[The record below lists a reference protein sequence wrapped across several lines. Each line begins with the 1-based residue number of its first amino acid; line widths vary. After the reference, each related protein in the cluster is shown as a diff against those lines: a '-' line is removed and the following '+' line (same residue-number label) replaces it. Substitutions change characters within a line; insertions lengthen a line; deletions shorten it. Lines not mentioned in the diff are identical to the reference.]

1 MFKLARLKPVCI
13 AVAALLFGSLVA
25 AQGETFRTGS
35 IEALVDGQSYSA
47 YTYATAVPDNV
58 ADGVTDEQQRAI
70 LERVAGTTQHSATF
84 MHQDAMVMASI
95 VLAPETIYVTLSTR
109 TDHPE
114 GDSVGSFLVKFSLDP
129 ETLELREEADVEVTF
144 YPPGSSYDNYY
155 ALTDGVLQL
164 TSLEVLDSQ
173 TMAISGVISGLLS
186 LQSGYAIE
194 HNPDDVLSIE
204 ATFNIEQVATSS
216 LAFELVTGE

>member
-1 MFKLARLKPVCI
+1 MLYHVRLTIGIFVSAAFSI
-13 AVAALLFGSLVA
+13 AAFAT
-25 AQGETFRTGS
+25 AQGETFRTGV
-35 IEALVDGQSYSA
+35 IEAVVDGQNYSA
-47 YTYATAVPDNV
+47 YTYATEVPDDV

-129 ETLELREEADVEVTF
+129 EALELREEADVAVTF
-144 YPPGSSYDNYY
+144 YPHGSSYDDYY

-186 LQSGYAIE
+186 LQDDFDVA
-194 HNPDDVLSIE
+194 HNPDEVLQVE

-216 LAFELVTGE
+216 LAFELVTSE